1 MILMKKHEIKDIELG
16 FRQLTFGFENK
27 KLKEQ
32 DQIMYYIKNMAE
44 TNGHVILDE
53 FIQYVKELTEWSE
66 FAILQNIFWLAQE
79 LKIHFRINKQS
90 LDPNDIKK
98 ILLENPDQSVGII
111 LNKSVDDLVFQR
123 TKRFCQEI
131 LGKDIFDNYD
141 DQYKFSRLLAEEI
154 RHWKSC
160 LNRYTPY
167 SKRPYFPGKEQID
180 RGLSLINKISAKLDS
195 FSFINAFYNN
205 RDQVVEL
212 VDDVKTLS
220 EFYTKHRDSWAILT
234 QSIEAFTKNLPELK
248 NKSGTITAFDRLKQI
263 LSASE
268 PCEMVGEAWKLYE
281 KIKIH
286 NDIIVE
292 NKTEK
297 CRINRLTILGD
308 MIEKMKNHLEAHK
321 AGPDLRNKFLYSLRR
336 ISKNISKAKD
346 IESINRLKSD
356 AEDKFDL
363 YYEEVENNP

>member
-1 MILMKKHEIKDIELG
+1 MKEQDIKDIELG

-32 DQIMYYIKNMAE
+32 DQIMYYIKNMTE
-44 TNGHVILDE
+44 TNGHVVLDE
-53 FIQYVKELTEWSE
+53 FIQYVKELIELSE

-90 LDPNDIKK
+90 LDPYNIKK
-98 ILLENPDQSVGII
+98 ILLENPDQPVGII
-111 LNKSVDDLVFQR
+111 LNKSVDDFVFQR
-123 TKRFCQEI
+123 TKRFYQEFS
-131 LGKDIFDNYD
+131 GKNIFDNYD
-141 DQYKFSRLLAEEI
+141 DQYEFSRLLAEKI
-154 RHWKSC
+154 RHWESC
-160 LNRYTPY
+160 LNTYK
-167 SKRPYFPGKEQID
+167 SFAKKPYFPGKEQID
-180 RGLSLINKISAKLDS
+180 RGLALIHMISAKLDS
-195 FSFINAFYNN
+195 FSLINAFYNN
-205 RDQVVEL
+205 RVPILKL

-220 EFYTKHRDSWAILT
+220 EFYTQHMDSWVILT
-234 QSIEAFTKNLPELK
+234 ESIEAFAKNIPELK
-248 NKSGTITAFDRLKQI
+248 NKSEIITAFDRLKQI
-263 LSASE
+263 LSISQ
-268 PCEMVGEAWKLYE
+268 PYDMVEEAWELYK

-297 CRINRLTILGD
+297 CRINGLKILGE

-321 AGPDLRNKFLYSLRR
+321 AGPDLRNKYLYSLRR

-356 AEDKFDL
+356 AEDEFDL
-363 YYEEVENNP
+363 YWEEVENNP

>member
-1 MILMKKHEIKDIELG
+1 MKHQEIKDIELG

-27 KLKEQ
+27 NLKEQ

-44 TNGHVILDE
+44 TNGHIILDE
-53 FIQYVKELTEWSE
+53 FIQYVKELTECSE

-90 LDPNDIKK
+90 LDPNDIKN
-98 ILLENPDQSVGII
+98 ILLENPDQPVGII

-123 TKRFCQEI
+123 TKRFFQEI

-141 DQYKFSRLLAEEI
+141 DQYEFSRLLAEEI
-154 RHWKSC
+154 RHWKNS
-160 LNRYTPY
+160 LQRYNRHA
-167 SKRPYFPGKEQID
+167 KKPYFPGKQQTD
-180 RGLSLINKISAKLDS
+180 RGLCLVDKISAKLDS
-195 FSFINAFYNN
+195 FSLINAFYNN
-205 RDQVVEL
+205 RDQLVEL

-220 EFYTKHRDSWAILT
+220 DFYTNHRHSWEILT
-234 QSIEAFTKNLPELK
+234 QSIEGFTKNLPELK
-248 NKSGTITAFDRLKQI
+248 DKSEIIAAFYRLKQI
-263 LSASE
+263 LSMSQPYE
-268 PCEMVGEAWKLYE
+268 IVEEAWELYK
-281 KIKIH
+281 KIKTH

-297 CRINRLTILGD
+297 CRINGVTILED
-308 MIEKMKNHLEAHK
+308 MIEKMKSHLEAHR

-356 AEDKFDL
+356 AEDKFDI
-363 YYEEVENNP
+363 YWEEVESNL